1 MPGVE
6 ILNTTI
12 HYKEVLPTWVIIVII
27 AIIVIPAMAMLI
39 GSSVHSDLL
48 VTIGGISLILGFV
61 LALIIGSTI
70 RQTTNEI
77 EYIEHE
83 VLVDDSVSFTEFNEK
98 YETVSQKGKIYVV
111 REKENDWGTS
121 STLHITV
128 AITHNNRNQG

>member
-1 MPGVE
+1 MKFTILNNSSNGVSNMPGVE

-12 HYKEVLPTWVIIVII
+12 HYKEVMPTWVLIVII

-48 VTIGGISLILGFV
+48 FTIGGISLILGFV

-83 VLVDDSVSFTEFNEK
+83 VLVDDSVSLTEFNEK
-98 YETVSQKGKIYVV
+98 YEIVSQKGKIYVV
-111 REKENDWGTS
+111 REK
-121 STLHITV
+121 
-128 AITHNNRNQG
+128 

>member
-12 HYKEVLPTWVIIVII
+12 HYKEVLPTWAIVVII
-27 AIIVIPAMAMLI
+27 AIIVIPAVAMLI
-39 GSSVHSDLL
+39 GSNVYSDLL
-48 VTIGGISLILGFV
+48 FTIGGISFILGFV

-83 VLVDDSVSFTEFNEK
+83 VLVDDSVSLTEFNEK
-98 YETVSQKGKIYVV
+98 YEIVSQKGKIYVV
-111 REKENDWGTS
+111 KEKEND
-121 STLHITV
+121 
-128 AITHNNRNQG
+128 

>member
-12 HYKEVLPTWVIIVII
+12 HYKEVMPAWALIVII
-27 AIIVIPAMAMLI
+27 TIIVIPAVAMLI
-39 GSSVHSDLL
+39 GSILHNNLL
-48 VTIGGISLILGFV
+48 FTIGGISLILGFV
-61 LALIIGSTI
+61 LALAIGTKI

-83 VLVDDSVSFTEFNEK
+83 VLVDDSVSLTEFTKK
-98 YETVSQKGKIYVV
+98 YEIVSQKGKIYVI

-121 STLHITV
+121 STLFITSST
-128 AITHNNRNQG
+128 INNNRNQG

>member
-48 VTIGGISLILGFV
+48 FTIGGISFILGFV

-70 RQTTNEI
+70 RRTTNEI

-98 YETVSQKGKIYVV
+98 YEIVSQKGKIYVV
-111 REKENDWGTS
+111 REKEND
-121 STLHITV
+121 
-128 AITHNNRNQG
+128 

>member
-39 GSSVHSDLL
+39 GAIVRSDLL
-48 VTIGGISLILGFV
+48 FTIGSISFILGLCV
-61 LALIIGSTI
+61 ALVMGTKI

-83 VLVDDSVSFTEFNEK
+83 VLVDDSVSLTELNEK
-98 YETVSQKGKIYVV
+98 YEIVSQKGKIYII
-111 REKENDWGTS
+111 REKEND
-121 STLHITV
+121 
-128 AITHNNRNQG
+128 

>member
-12 HYKEVLPTWVIIVII
+12 HYKEVLPTWAIIVII
-27 AIIVIPAMAMLI
+27 AIIVIPAVAMLI
-39 GSSVHSDLL
+39 GSNVHSDLL
-48 VTIGGISLILGFV
+48 FTIGGISLILGFV

-83 VLVDDSVSFTEFNEK
+83 VLVDDSVSLTEFNEK
-98 YETVSQKGKIYVV
+98 YEIVSQKGKIYVV
-111 REKENDWGTS
+111 REK
-121 STLHITV
+121 
-128 AITHNNRNQG
+128 